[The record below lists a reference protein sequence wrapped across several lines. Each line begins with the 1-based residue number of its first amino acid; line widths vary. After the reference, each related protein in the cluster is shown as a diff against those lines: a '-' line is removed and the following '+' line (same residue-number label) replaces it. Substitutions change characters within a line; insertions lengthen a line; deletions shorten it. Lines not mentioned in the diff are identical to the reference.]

1 MTSLLTFN
9 SYDKLIK
16 DTTYGLAT
24 GAIKKDC
31 ELKKNVRHHD
41 AWCPYILVTRA
52 FQFGN
57 QLQVDSVWANQYNVN
72 TLQAPFDGFKKSVL
86 CREFGLYV

>member
-1 MTSLLTFN
+1 V
-9 SYDKLIK
+9 
-16 DTTYGLAT
+16 A
-24 GAIKKDC
+24 
-31 ELKKNVRHHD
+31 
-41 AWCPYILVTRA
+41 RA

-72 TLQAPFDGFKKSVL
+72 TLQAPFGGFKQSVL

>member
-1 MTSLLTFN
+1 
-9 SYDKLIK
+9 
-16 DTTYGLAT
+16 
-24 GAIKKDC
+24 
-31 ELKKNVRHHD
+31 
-41 AWCPYILVTRA
+41 VTRA

>member
-41 AWCPYILVTRA
+41 A
-52 FQFGN
+52 
-57 QLQVDSVWANQYNVN
+57 
-72 TLQAPFDGFKKSVL
+72 
-86 CREFGLYV
+86 